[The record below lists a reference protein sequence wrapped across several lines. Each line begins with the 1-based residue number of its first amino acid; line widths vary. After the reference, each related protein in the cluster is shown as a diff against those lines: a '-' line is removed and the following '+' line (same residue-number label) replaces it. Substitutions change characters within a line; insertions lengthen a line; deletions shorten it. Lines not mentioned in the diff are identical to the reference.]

1 VSKRNKNKFG
11 LYYKRYYLCG
21 MKTKIKSTFEI
32 VINGVTYPCSSLL
45 EAEKKFKSA
54 IKCESEAYVVRKDY
68 EGKKLLETY
77 FIG

>member
-1 VSKRNKNKFG
+1 
-11 LYYKRYYLCG
+11 

-54 IKCESEAYVVRKDY
+54 IKCEAEAYVIRKDY
-68 EGKKLLETY
+68 KGEKLLETY